1 MERTTEYKTTYV
13 QMFSHAKRTVPPPR
27 EGLTVV
33 QAKHPTVAYYRFI
46 YDAVGAPWNWRSRK
60 RLSDGE
66 LAVVIGN
73 PKVEVHVLY
82 VDGVPA
88 GFCEFDRRVAGEVEI
103 VQFGLTPDFTGQ
115 GLGKYFLQWA
125 IDKAWSDPIKR
136 LWLHTCTHDSPIA
149 LPNYLK
155 AGFTVFK
162 ETTGDPF
169 ENKPRQEP
177 ET

>member
-1 MERTTEYKTTYV
+1 MTR
-13 QMFSHAKRTVPPPR
+13 SS
-27 EGLTVV
+27 
-33 QAKHPTVAYYRFI
+33 
-46 YDAVGAPWNWRSRK
+46 APWNWRSRK

-103 VQFGLTPDFTGQ
+103 VQFGLTPEFIGQ

-136 LWLHTCTHDSPIA
+136 LWLHTCTHDSPVA

-169 ENKPRQEP
+169 ANKPPHGPVLLGRPCRPSLPWKMIDWLNPWVRWTVQ
-177 ET
+177 